1 MAIII
6 RVYSVQKLTPYIFG
20 SHNNT
25 NSTCIIFQAMMSW
38 LQENYSA
45 ALSDPIIK
53 SVIII
58 FGSVIAAKIT
68 DIIFSRVFKRIV
80 DKTKTNLDNQ
90 IIQLLHR
97 PIFYTIL
104 FIGFSVAVKTVG
116 LPDYLDFALVG
127 IFKTCTILIWLFV
140 AMKIL
145 VISTEWASSR
155 TSNPFLQQKTLS
167 LFNNLG
173 RIGIGLFGVY
183 FIFLSWDININGILA
198 SASVLGVVLGLAA
211 KDTVANFFAGIF
223 LMADSPFKEGD
234 YILLDTGERGYVKQM
249 GIRSTRF
256 MTRDDIEITIP
267 NSVIA
272 ASKIVN
278 ESGGPGETE
287 RVRITLHV
295 AYESDIDAV
304 KALLV
309 TIALGNENVL
319 KTPEPRVRLREFAD
333 HGLKLQLLFW
343 IHKPE
348 IRGRTVDAVNTE
360 IYKQFAQNNIS
371 IPYPTMRVILP
382 QEGNNS

>member
-1 MAIII
+1 
-6 RVYSVQKLTPYIFG
+6 
-20 SHNNT
+20 
-25 NSTCIIFQAMMSW
+25 MSW
-38 LQENYSA
+38 FQENYGA
-45 ALSDPIIK
+45 ALSNPILQ
-53 SVIII
+53 SVLIIW
-58 FGSVIAAKIT
+58 GAVVAAKIA
-68 DIIFSRVFKRIV
+68 DLIFTRIFKRIV
-80 DKTKTNLDNQ
+80 DKTQTSLDDQ
-90 IIQLLHR
+90 ILQLLHR

-104 FIGFSVAVKTVG
+104 FIGFSVAVKTAG
-116 LPDYLDFALVG
+116 LLEYIDFVLVG
-127 IFKTCTILIWLFV
+127 IFKTITILIWLIV
-140 AMKIL
+140 AMKVL
-145 VISTEWASSR
+145 VVSMEWAASR
-155 TSNPFLQQKTLS
+155 TSNPLIQQKTLP

-173 RIGIGLFGVY
+173 KIGIGLFGIY

-198 SASVLGVVLGLAA
+198 SAGVLGVVLGLAA

-249 GIRSTRF
+249 GVRSTRF

-319 KTPEPRVRLREFAD
+319 KTPEPRVRFREFAD

-360 IYKQFAQNNIS
+360 IYKQFSQNNIS

-382 QEGNNS
+382 QKGNNS

>member
-1 MAIII
+1 
-6 RVYSVQKLTPYIFG
+6 
-20 SHNNT
+20 
-25 NSTCIIFQAMMSW
+25 MSW
-38 LQENYSA
+38 LQENYEV
-45 ALSDPIIK
+45 ALSNPIIL
-53 SVIII
+53 SVLIIL
-58 FGSVIAAKIT
+58 GAVIAAKIT
-68 DIIFSRVFKRIV
+68 DMIFTRIFKRIV
-80 DKTKTNLDNQ
+80 NKTQTNFDDRIL
-90 IIQLLHR
+90 QLLHR
-97 PIFYTIL
+97 PIFYSIL
-104 FIGFSVAVKTVG
+104 FIGFSVAVKTAE
-116 LPDYLDFALVG
+116 LPNYIDYALVG
-127 IFKTCTILIWLFV
+127 IFKTSTILIWLFV
-140 AMKIL
+140 VMKVLIL
-145 VISTEWASSR
+145 SMEWASQK
-155 TSNPFLQQKTLS
+155 TSNPLLQQKTLP

-173 RIGIGLFGVY
+173 KIAIGLFGIY

-198 SASVLGVVLGLAA
+198 SAGVLGVVLGLAA

-234 YILLDTGERGYVKQM
+234 YILLDTGERGYVRQM

-295 AYESDIDAV
+295 AYESDIDDV
-304 KALLV
+304 KALLIS
-309 TIALGNENVL
+309 IALGNENVL
-319 KTPEPRVRLREFAD
+319 KAPEPRVRFREFGD

-360 IYKQFAQNNIS
+360 IYKQFSQNNIS
-371 IPYPTMRVILP
+371 IPYPTMKVILP
-382 QEGNNS
+382 REGNNS

>member
-1 MAIII
+1 
-6 RVYSVQKLTPYIFG
+6 
-20 SHNNT
+20 
-25 NSTCIIFQAMMSW
+25 MSW
-38 LQENYSA
+38 LQKNYEV
-45 ALSDPIIK
+45 ALSNPIIL
-53 SVIII
+53 SVLIIL
-58 FGSVIAAKIT
+58 GAVIAAKIT
-68 DIIFSRVFKRIV
+68 DMIFTRIFKRIV
-80 DKTKTNLDNQ
+80 NRTQTNFDDRIL
-90 IIQLLHR
+90 QLLHR
-97 PIFYTIL
+97 PIFYSIL
-104 FIGFSVAVKTVG
+104 FIGFSVAVKTAE
-116 LPDYLDFALVG
+116 LPNYIDYALVG
-127 IFKTCTILIWLFV
+127 IFKTSTILIWLFV
-140 AMKIL
+140 VMKIL
-145 VISTEWASSR
+145 ILSMEWASQK
-155 TSNPFLQQKTLS
+155 TSNPLLQQKTLP

-173 RIGIGLFGVY
+173 KIAIGLFGIY

-198 SASVLGVVLGLAA
+198 SAGVLGVVLGLAA

-295 AYESDIDAV
+295 AYESNIDDV
-304 KALLV
+304 KALLIS
-309 TIALGNENVL
+309 IALGNENVL
-319 KTPEPRVRLREFAD
+319 KAPEPRVRFREFGD

-360 IYKQFAQNNIS
+360 IYKQFSQNNIS
-371 IPYPTMRVILP
+371 IPYPTMKVILP
-382 QEGNNS
+382 REGNNS

>member
-1 MAIII
+1 
-6 RVYSVQKLTPYIFG
+6 
-20 SHNNT
+20 
-25 NSTCIIFQAMMSW
+25 MSW
-38 LQENYSA
+38 LQKNYEV
-45 ALSDPIIK
+45 ALSNPIIL
-53 SVIII
+53 SVLIIL
-58 FGSVIAAKIT
+58 GAVIAAKIT
-68 DIIFSRVFKRIV
+68 DMIFTRIFKRIV
-80 DKTKTNLDNQ
+80 NKTQTNFDDRIL
-90 IIQLLHR
+90 QLLHR
-97 PIFYTIL
+97 PIFYSIL
-104 FIGFSVAVKTVG
+104 FIGFSVAVKTAE
-116 LPDYLDFALVG
+116 LPNYIDYALVG
-127 IFKTCTILIWLFV
+127 IFKTSTILIWLFV
-140 AMKIL
+140 VMKIL
-145 VISTEWASSR
+145 ILSMEWASQK
-155 TSNPFLQQKTLS
+155 TSNPLLQQKTLP

-173 RIGIGLFGVY
+173 KIAIGLFGIY

-198 SASVLGVVLGLAA
+198 SAGVLGVVLGLAA

-295 AYESDIDAV
+295 AYESNIDDV
-304 KALLV
+304 KALLIS
-309 TIALGNENVL
+309 IALGNENVL
-319 KTPEPRVRLREFAD
+319 KAPEPRVRFREFAD

-360 IYKQFAQNNIS
+360 IYKQFSQNNIS
-371 IPYPTMRVILP
+371 IPYPTMKVILP
-382 QEGNNS
+382 REGNNS

>member
-1 MAIII
+1 
-6 RVYSVQKLTPYIFG
+6 
-20 SHNNT
+20 
-25 NSTCIIFQAMMSW
+25 MSW
-38 LQENYSA
+38 LQKNYEV
-45 ALSDPIIK
+45 ALSNPIIL
-53 SVIII
+53 SVLIIL
-58 FGSVIAAKIT
+58 GAVIAAKIT
-68 DIIFSRVFKRIV
+68 DMIFTRIFKRIV
-80 DKTKTNLDNQ
+80 NKTQTNFDDRIL
-90 IIQLLHR
+90 QLLHR
-97 PIFYTIL
+97 PIFYSIL
-104 FIGFSVAVKTVG
+104 FIGFSVAVKTAE
-116 LPDYLDFALVG
+116 LPNYIDYALVG
-127 IFKTCTILIWLFV
+127 IFKTSTILIWLFV
-140 AMKIL
+140 VMKVLIL
-145 VISTEWASSR
+145 SMEWASQK
-155 TSNPFLQQKTLS
+155 TSNPLLQQKTLP

-173 RIGIGLFGVY
+173 KIAIGLFGIY

-198 SASVLGVVLGLAA
+198 SAGVLGVVLGLAA

-295 AYESDIDAV
+295 AYESNIDDV
-304 KALLV
+304 KALLIS
-309 TIALGNENVL
+309 IALGNENVL
-319 KTPEPRVRLREFAD
+319 KAPEPRVRFREFGD

-360 IYKQFAQNNIS
+360 IYKQFSQNNIS
-371 IPYPTMRVILP
+371 IPYPTMKVILP
-382 QEGNNS
+382 REGNNS

>member
-1 MAIII
+1 
-6 RVYSVQKLTPYIFG
+6 
-20 SHNNT
+20 
-25 NSTCIIFQAMMSW
+25 MSW
-38 LQENYSA
+38 LQKNYEV
-45 ALSDPIIK
+45 ALSNPIIL
-53 SVIII
+53 SVLIIL
-58 FGSVIAAKIT
+58 GAVIAAKIT
-68 DIIFSRVFKRIV
+68 DMIFTRIFKRIV
-80 DKTKTNLDNQ
+80 NKTQTNFDDRIL
-90 IIQLLHR
+90 QLLHR
-97 PIFYTIL
+97 PIFYSIL
-104 FIGFSVAVKTVG
+104 FIGFSVAVKTAE
-116 LPDYLDFALVG
+116 LPNYIDYALVG
-127 IFKTCTILIWLFV
+127 IFKTSTILIWLFV
-140 AMKIL
+140 VMKVLIL
-145 VISTEWASSR
+145 SMEWASKK
-155 TSNPFLQQKTLS
+155 TSNPLLQQKTLP

-173 RIGIGLFGVY
+173 KIAIGLFGIY

-198 SASVLGVVLGLAA
+198 SAGVLGVVLGLAA

-234 YILLDTGERGYVKQM
+234 YILLDTGERGYVRQM

-295 AYESDIDAV
+295 AYESDIDDV
-304 KALLV
+304 KALLIS
-309 TIALGNENVL
+309 IALGNENVL
-319 KTPEPRVRLREFAD
+319 KAPEPRVRFREFAD

-360 IYKQFAQNNIS
+360 IYKQFSQNNIS
-371 IPYPTMRVILP
+371 IPYPTMKVILP
-382 QEGNNS
+382 REGNNS

>member
-1 MAIII
+1 
-6 RVYSVQKLTPYIFG
+6 
-20 SHNNT
+20 
-25 NSTCIIFQAMMSW
+25 MMSW
-38 LQENYSA
+38 LQKNYEV
-45 ALSDPIIK
+45 ALSNPIIL
-53 SVIII
+53 SVLIIL
-58 FGSVIAAKIT
+58 GAVIAAKIT
-68 DIIFSRVFKRIV
+68 DMIFTRIFKRIV
-80 DKTKTNLDNQ
+80 NKTQTNFDDRILH
-90 IIQLLHR
+90 LLHR
-97 PIFYTIL
+97 PIFYSIL
-104 FIGFSVAVKTVG
+104 FIGFSVAVKTAE
-116 LPDYLDFALVG
+116 LPNYIDYALVG
-127 IFKTCTILIWLFV
+127 IFKTSTILIWLFV
-140 AMKIL
+140 VMKVLIL
-145 VISTEWASSR
+145 SMEWASQK
-155 TSNPFLQQKTLS
+155 TSNPLLQQKTLP

-173 RIGIGLFGVY
+173 KIAIGLFGIY

-198 SASVLGVVLGLAA
+198 SAGVLGVVLGLAA

-295 AYESDIDAV
+295 AYESDIDDV
-304 KALLV
+304 KALLIS
-309 TIALGNENVL
+309 IALRNENVL
-319 KTPEPRVRLREFAD
+319 RAPKPRVRFREFGD

-360 IYKQFAQNNIS
+360 IYKQFSQNNIS
-371 IPYPTMRVILP
+371 IPYPTMKVILP
-382 QEGNNS
+382 REGTILDP

>member
-1 MAIII
+1 MAHQSIP
-6 RVYSVQKLTPYIFG
+6 TCYIFK
-20 SHNNT
+20 
-25 NSTCIIFQAMMSW
+25 AMMSW
-38 LQENYSA
+38 FQENYGA
-45 ALSDPIIK
+45 ALSNPILQ
-53 SVIII
+53 SVLIIW
-58 FGSVIAAKIT
+58 GAVIAAKIA
-68 DIIFSRVFKRIV
+68 DLIFTRIFKRIV
-80 DKTKTNLDNQ
+80 DKTQTSLDDQ
-90 IIQLLHR
+90 ILQLLHR

-104 FIGFSVAVKTVG
+104 FIGFSVAVKTAG
-116 LPDYLDFALVG
+116 LLEYIDFVLVG
-127 IFKTCTILIWLFV
+127 IFKTITILIWLIV
-140 AMKIL
+140 AMKVL
-145 VISTEWASSR
+145 VVSMEWAASR
-155 TSNPFLQQKTLS
+155 TSNPLIQQKTLP

-173 RIGIGLFGVY
+173 KIGIGLFGIY

-198 SASVLGVVLGLAA
+198 SAGVLGVVLGLAA

-249 GIRSTRF
+249 GVRSTRF

-333 HGLKLQLLFW
+333 HGLKLQLLFGSNSSFFFGS
-343 IHKPE
+343 INRKF
-348 IRGRTVDAVNTE
+348 AVG
-360 IYKQFAQNNIS
+360 
-371 IPYPTMRVILP
+371 L
-382 QEGNNS
+382 